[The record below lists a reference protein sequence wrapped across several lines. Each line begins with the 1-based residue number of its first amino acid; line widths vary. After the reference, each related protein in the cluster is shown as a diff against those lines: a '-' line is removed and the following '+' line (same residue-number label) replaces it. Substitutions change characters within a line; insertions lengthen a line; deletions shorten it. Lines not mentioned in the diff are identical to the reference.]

1 MNTQEI
7 NSFFNK
13 PDVTIDFNK
22 AVKPYDD
29 ILKSSEYEEMPDN
42 VKKSTRW
49 LRIYVHEHQV
59 NKCPQIEICAT
70 KVNDVYHVFRYT
82 TGTTFI
88 YGDRFVH
95 TAMGTTQ
102 VESEDD
108 LINLTVKWL
117 SNADEEQLK
126 SIIHFK

>member
-7 NSFFNK
+7 NSFFGK
-13 PDVTIDFNK
+13 PDVTIDFHK
-22 AVKPYDD
+22 ATKPYDE
-29 ILKSSEYEEMPDN
+29 ILKSSEYEQMSDD

-59 NKCPQIEICAT
+59 KKCPQIEICAT
-70 KVNDVYHVFRYT
+70 KVDDVYYVLRYST
-82 TGTTFI
+82 LTVGSFTYKAVDI
-88 YGDRFVH
+88 K
-95 TAMGTTQ
+95 Q

-126 SIIHFK
+126 SIVHFK

>member
-1 MNTQEI
+1 
-7 NSFFNK
+7 
-13 PDVTIDFNK
+13 
-22 AVKPYDD
+22 
-29 ILKSSEYEEMPDN
+29 MPDN

-95 TAMGTTQ
+95 TAMETTQ

>member
-13 PDVTIDFNK
+13 PEVTIDFNK

-95 TAMGTTQ
+95 TAMETTQ

>member
-1 MNTQEI
+1 MKTQEI

-13 PDVTIDFNK
+13 PEVTIDFHK

-42 VKKSTRW
+42 VKTSTRW
-49 LRIYVHEHQV
+49 LNIWIHEHQV

-70 KVNDVYHVFRYT
+70 KVNDVYYVFRYT

-95 TAMGTTQ
+95 TAMDTTQ
-102 VESEDD
+102 VETEDD
-108 LINLTVKWL
+108 FINLTVKWL
-117 SNADEEQLK
+117 SKADEEQLK

>member
-1 MNTQEI
+1 MNKQEI
-7 NSFFNK
+7 HSFFGT

-42 VKKSTRW
+42 VKTSTRW
-49 LRIYVHEHQV
+49 LRIWIHERQV

-70 KVNDVYHVFRYT
+70 KVNDVYYVFRYT

-95 TAMGTTQ
+95 TAMETTQ

>member
-13 PDVTIDFNK
+13 PEVTIDFNK

-95 TAMGTTQ
+95 TDMETTQ

>member
-13 PDVTIDFNK
+13 PEVTIDFNK

-42 VKKSTRW
+42 VKTSTRW
-49 LRIYVHEHQV
+49 LNIWIHEHQV

-70 KVNDVYHVFRYT
+70 KVDDVYYVFRYT

-95 TAMGTTQ
+95 TAIETTQ

>member
-1 MNTQEI
+1 MKTQEI

-13 PDVTIDFNK
+13 PEVTIDFHK

-29 ILKSSEYEEMPDN
+29 ILKSSEYEEMPDT
-42 VKKSTRW
+42 VKTSTRW
-49 LRIYVHEHQV
+49 LRIWIHEHQV
-59 NKCPQIEICAT
+59 NKRPQIEICAT
-70 KVNDVYHVFRYT
+70 KVNDVYYVFRYT
-82 TGTTFI
+82 MGTTFI
-88 YGDRFVH
+88 YGDRFTHIAVD
-95 TAMGTTQ
+95 TQQ

>member
-29 ILKSSEYEEMPDN
+29 IMKSSEYEEMPDN

-49 LRIYVHEHQV
+49 LRIWIHEHQV

-70 KVNDVYHVFRYT
+70 KVDDVYYVFRYI

-95 TAMGTTQ
+95 TAMETTQ

>member
-1 MNTQEI
+1 MKTQEI

-49 LRIYVHEHQV
+49 LRIWIHEHQV

-70 KVNDVYHVFRYT
+70 KVDDVYYVLRYSELT
-82 TGTTFI
+82 AGSFTFK
-88 YGDRFVH
+88 GVD
-95 TAMGTTQ
+95 TTQ
-102 VESEDD
+102 VETEDD

-117 SNADEEQLK
+117 SKADEEQLK